1 MPTSGS
7 LKLSDLL
14 ENRELELK
22 LHTLSG
28 QEVAEVEITEN
39 RVQVVGLSIA
49 GFTDHLYKDRIQLF
63 GKSEMDYLKTL
74 EMKAR
79 VRMSEK
85 FLEKKPV
92 AVVFTYPELP
102 PDFFLEIA
110 GNFNIPVLSTGKI
123 SSVFMDY
130 IRSMLNMRLASY
142 TTLHAQLIDVL
153 GVGMLIMGESGVGKS
168 ETSLD
173 LVMRGHKLIADDV
186 VEIKHIPPD
195 RLIGRSNEMM
205 RSLIE
210 IRGIGLVDLQQMF
223 GITSVAGEKE
233 IDCVVRLALWDEK
246 HQFEYERVGST
257 TRYYEIMS
265 VRKPYYIIPVRNGS
279 NLSSIMEATAR
290 DYLLKK
296 MGINAAE
303 QFEKKLSNKLTQLGG
318 N

>member
-7 LKLSDLL
+7 LNLNELL
-14 ENRELELK
+14 ENHELELK
-22 LHTLSG
+22 LHNLSEK
-28 QEVAEVEITEN
+28 EVAEVEITEN

-49 GFTDHLYKDRIQLF
+49 GFTDQLYKDRVQLF

-74 EMKAR
+74 EMKNR
-79 VRMSEK
+79 VKMSRK
-85 FLEKKPV
+85 FLEKEPV
-92 AVVFTYPELP
+92 AVVFTHPELP
-102 PDFFLEIA
+102 PEFFLEIA
-110 GNFNIPVLSTGKI
+110 EKFKVPILSTGKI

-130 IRSMLNMRLASY
+130 IRSMLNMKLASY

-205 RSLIE
+205 KSLIE

-257 TRYYEIMS
+257 TRYYEIMG
-265 VRKPYYIIPVRNGS
+265 VRKPYYVIPVRNGS